1 MRKLVAVSLMFTA
14 AVAAAAVAQ
23 EATDPYAA
31 VDAAWQH
38 RSDGQ
43 KDGWADPAVAKRIDD
58 TARAA
63 LKAHPGELEAAWRA
77 LRAAYF
83 VGEMSA
89 TTRDDKQAAFA
100 QVKPLYNRFWPVLVR
115 HVEQATGER
124 FKHLDAAQQARALA
138 DMPGAKEFVFWS
150 AACWG
155 KWGLAYGKM
164 KAARQGV
171 AHKVRDLAEIVI
183 AMDER
188 FEFAGGHRILGRL
201 HEVSPRIPFITGF
214 IKRSLA
220 LENLKQAVE
229 IAPQYGQN
237 QLFLAEAEHD
247 LGTKAERENAPQ
259 RLKKLIE
266 SAPLAGYEIE
276 EASTRREA
284 RELLAS
290 WEGK

>member
-1 MRKLVAVSLMFTA
+1 MRTVVAVSLMVA
-14 AVAAAAVAQ
+14 AVAIVASAQ

-31 VDAAWQH
+31 VDAAWQR
-38 RSDGQ
+38 RSEGQ
-43 KDGWADPAVAKRIDD
+43 KDGRADPAVVRQIEE
-58 TARAA
+58 TARQA
-63 LKAHPGELEAAWRA
+63 LEAHPGDLGAAWRS

-100 QVKPLYNRFWPVLVR
+100 QVKPLYDRFWPLLVR
-115 HVEQATGER
+115 HIQQASGER
-124 FKHLDAAQQARALA
+124 FKHLDAAQQGRALA
-138 DMPGAKEFVFWS
+138 DMPGAKEFIFWS

-155 KWGLAYGKM
+155 KWGLAYGKW

-171 AHKVRDLAEIVI
+171 ARKVRDLAELVI
-183 AMDER
+183 AMDEN

-220 LENLKQAVE
+220 LENLKRAVE

-259 RLKKLIE
+259 RLRKLIE
-266 SAPLAGYEIE
+266 SAPLPGYEIE
-276 EASTRREA
+276 GALTRREA